1 MTSRAWITIV
11 LAIVLIVVVMLAAWA
26 LSASG
31 RVARFTGETVWELPS
46 LDAMESMQMVDV
58 TGDGSA
64 ELFVQNASTL
74 AVLNNAGQEQFRIDA
89 LPPLATTLGDTN
101 QDGVEDIVAALW
113 RPGDDQAQPS
123 LVVFDGT
130 GETLSSTALPNVA
143 DPSRVAVV
151 RFPSGPQIV
160 FGDTNG
166 QLVAVTT
173 AGDEAW
179 RAQLSS
185 GDIIRGLD
193 DALVSGQRYVAA
205 ANHDGSVA
213 LYNERGEAQWT
224 YQYNGLLRRLRA
236 YDLDGDGTSEILL
249 GGDNGDLV
257 VLDAASGTP
266 RVDQRLGQAIVEIRE
281 VEIDGKPSAREF
293 VVGGKDGGV
302 WAFDAAGRE
311 LWSSSVPE
319 RVYGIVAQ
327 DVDDDGQEEAIVGD
341 ETGGVTVFSG
351 PNGSRFKVGSFPST
365 ITRLD
370 AGRLSG
376 SDQLAVA
383 YGSQVALEALK
394 KEEAPVWYTPLLAGI
409 LLALIIAG
417 VAWFVA
423 TMPRKPALRLAI
435 EDQSAEGMQARRRM
449 LHENIADVERLK
461 AAGEIEPQAYL
472 DRLRQLRG
480 ELADNE
486 AAMQKAGVPVRVET
500 FKCPNCGG
508 TLPLGIDRCDYCG
521 QVVIT

>member
-1 MTSRAWITIV
+1 MTSRAWTTII
-11 LAIVLIVVVMLAAWA
+11 LAVVLIIVVMLVAWSLAAG
-26 LSASG
+26 G
-31 RVARFTGETVWELPS
+31 RVAQFTGTTVWELPS
-46 LDAMESMQMVDV
+46 LSAMESMQIVDV
-58 TGDGSA
+58 TGDGA
-64 ELFVQNASTL
+64 GELFVQNASTL
-74 AVLNNAGQEQFRIDA
+74 AVLNSAGQEQFRIDT
-89 LPPLATTLGDTN
+89 LSPLATTLGDVN
-101 QDGVEDIVAALW
+101 QDGVEDIVAAMPQLD
-113 RPGDDQAQPS
+113 DDQPGVA
-123 LVVFDGT
+123 LFVFDGT
-130 GETLSSTALPNVA
+130 GESLGSTGLRNVT
-143 DPSRVAVV
+143 DPSRVAVI

-173 AGDEAW
+173 GGTEAW
-179 RAQLSS
+179 RAQLST
-185 GDIIRGLD
+185 GDYIRGLD
-193 DALVSGQRYVAA
+193 DALVDGQRRLAA
-205 ANHDGSVA
+205 ANHDGQVA
-213 LYNERGEAQWT
+213 LYDEQGTEQWT

-257 VLDAASGTP
+257 MLDAATGNP
-266 RVDQRLGQAIVEIRE
+266 LVDQRLGQAIVEVRE
-281 VEIDGKPSAREF
+281 VEIDGRPNSREF

-302 WAFDAAGRE
+302 WGYDATGRE

-327 DVDDDGQEEAIVGD
+327 DIDDDGREEAIVGD

-351 PNGSRFKVGSFPST
+351 PDGSRYGVASFAAA

-376 SDQLAVA
+376 SNQVAVA
-383 YGSQVALEALK
+383 FGDQVALQALQ
-394 KEEAPVWYTPLLAGI
+394 KEEAPAWYSPLLAGI
-409 LLALIIAG
+409 LLSLIIAG

-423 TMPRKPALRLAI
+423 TMPRKPALRLAV

-472 DRLRQLRG
+472 ARLRELRS